1 MNPKLLKFIILM
13 TIIVVFIWIAGEIVI
28 IAFMKLGGVA
38 SLIWSIAMIGAAI
51 SLSLYKS
58 FGNDKDKNDRNW

>member
-13 TIIVVFIWIAGEIVI
+13 TIIVVLIWIAGEIVI
-28 IAFMKLGGVA
+28 IAFLGLSGVA
-38 SLIWSIAMIGAAI
+38 SIVWSIAMIIVAI

-58 FGNDKDKNDRNW
+58 LGNDKDKNDRNW

>member
-38 SLIWSIAMIGAAI
+38 SLIWSIDMIGSAI
-51 SLSLYKS
+51 SLSL
-58 FGNDKDKNDRNW
+58 